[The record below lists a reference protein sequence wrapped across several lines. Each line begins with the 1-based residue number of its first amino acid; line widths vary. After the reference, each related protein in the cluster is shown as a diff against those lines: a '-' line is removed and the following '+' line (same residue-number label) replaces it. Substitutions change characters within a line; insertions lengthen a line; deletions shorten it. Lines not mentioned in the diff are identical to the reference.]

1 MAEDKNKDKSP
12 KQETVKEGKVKYI
25 SGMYENWFL
34 DYASYV
40 ILERAVPHVAD
51 GLKPVQRRIM
61 HSMKRMDDG
70 RYNKVANIIGHT
82 MQFHP
87 HGDASIGDALVGL
100 GQKDLLVDTQGNWG
114 NTLTGDSS
122 AAPRYIEARLSKFA
136 LDVVFNAKTT
146 QWRDSYDGRNK
157 EPVNLP
163 VKFPLLLAQGI
174 EGIAVGLASKVMPH
188 NFNELINASIK
199 HLQGKDFELY
209 PDFSTGG
216 MADFSEYND
225 GLRGGRVK
233 VRAKIEKTD
242 KRILTITELP
252 FGKTTDTL
260 IDSILAANEKGKIK
274 VSKIEDNTSEKVE
287 ITIHLANGISPDK
300 MIDALYAVTDCEVS
314 VSPNAAVIYQNKPV
328 FMGVTEIL
336 KISTENTKQLLKRE
350 LEIRLDELTESWHM
364 SSLEKIFIENR
375 IYNEIED
382 CETWEEIIETIDKG
396 LEPFKKVLKREVTR
410 DDITK
415 LTEIKIKR
423 ISKFDSFKAD
433 RLLKSIEEEM
443 KVIENHLANL
453 TDYAIAYF
461 KDIQKKHGKGRE
473 RKTEIRSF
481 EEISIRKVVVKS
493 EKLYL
498 DKEDGF
504 AGTSLRKAEY
514 ISDCSDIDDIIVFR
528 DDGTYFVTQVSDKF
542 YVGKN
547 ILHIA
552 VWKNDDERTIYNA
565 IYLDGKS
572 GNYYMKRFFVKS
584 VTRDKEY
591 DLTKGNPSSKVLWF
605 TANPNGEAETVK
617 IIHRPRKR
625 LKKKAIELD
634 FSELT
639 IKGRRSMGNLVTK
652 YPVKKIMLKEE
663 GASTLGGRK
672 IWFDSNVNR
681 LNTEERG
688 KYLGEFK
695 SDEKIIVFYKD
706 GTFETTSYSLENRYD
721 NDVAVIEKF
730 DPEKVWSLVYFEG
743 EQNYF
748 YLKRFKPEE
757 ITGSTSIIGEHE
769 KSEFTAISNEKYP
782 RFEIKFKGKHKDR
795 ENETVEAEEF
805 IGEKSIRARGKR
817 LTTYEV
823 KSVSEIEPL
832 PDPDKEQEGSNGNE
846 PEFEVT
852 QTDEDGNQIQLK
864 L

>member
-1 MAEDKNKDKSP
+1 MAEDKNKDKTS
-12 KQETVKEGKVKYI
+12 KQETLKEGKVKYI

-51 GLKPVQRRIM
+51 GLKPVQRRIL

-100 GQKDLLVDTQGNWG
+100 GQKDLLIDTQGNWG

-136 LDVVFNAKTT
+136 LDVVFNPKTT
-146 QWRDSYDGRNK
+146 KWRDSYDGRNK

-188 NFNELINASIK
+188 NFNELIEASIK
-199 HLQGKDFELY
+199 HLKGKEFELY
-209 PDFSTGG
+209 PDFVTGG

-260 IDSILAANEKGKIK
+260 IDSILSANEKGKIK
-274 VSKIEDNTSEKVE
+274 VSKIEDNTSDKVE

-314 VSPNAAVIYQNKPV
+314 ISPNAAVIYQNKPV
-328 FMGVTEIL
+328 FMGVSEIL
-336 KISTENTKQLLKRE
+336 KTSTENTKELLKRE
-350 LEIRLDELTESWHM
+350 LEIRLDELVESWHM

-375 IYNEIED
+375 IYNDIED

-396 LEPFKKVLKREVTR
+396 LEPFKKMLKREVTN
-410 DDITK
+410 DDIAK

-443 KVIENHLANL
+443 KTIENHLANL
-453 TDYAIAYF
+453 VDYAIAYF

-481 EEISIRKVVVKS
+481 EEISVRKVVVKS

-498 DKEDGF
+498 DKENGF

-528 DDGTYFVTQVSDKF
+528 DDGTYFVTQVDEKF

-547 ILHIA
+547 IMHIA
-552 VWKNDDERTIYNA
+552 VWKNNDERTIYNA
-565 IYLDGKS
+565 IYFDGKS

-591 DLTKGNPSSKVLWF
+591 DLTKGNPNSKVLWF

-634 FSELT
+634 FSELA

-688 KYLGEFK
+688 KFLGEFK
-695 SDEKIIVFYKD
+695 ADEKIIVFYKD

-721 NDVAVIEKF
+721 NDVVVIEKF
-730 DPEKVWSLVYFEG
+730 DPEKTWSLVYFEG
-743 EQNYF
+743 EQNYY

-757 ITGSTSIIGEHE
+757 VSGPTSIIGDHE
-769 KSEFTAISNEKYP
+769 KSEFTAISDAKYP
-782 RFEIKFKGKHKDR
+782 RFEISFKGKHKDR
-795 ENETVEAEEF
+795 DDETVEAEEF
-805 IGEKSIRARGKR
+805 IGEKSFRARGKR

-823 KSVSEIEPL
+823 KTVSEIEPL
-832 PDPDKEQEGSNGNE
+832 PDPEEEEKGSNGNE